1 MQNNKTKRKLKV
13 AALLLAVCLPVG
25 ASAQGVF
32 QRGSSDGRAAPQSGM
47 LRNGEASLSV
57 SNQSFGNTL
66 GSDDV
71 TNQNFGGIFVQP
83 DDITNQTFGT
93 PVGSGLFI
101 LLAAGAGYATLKNKK
116 RNKTNKTLKNSK

>member
-47 LRNGEASLSV
+47 LRDGEASLSV
-57 SNQSFGNTL
+57 TNQNFGNTL
-66 GSDDV
+66 GGDDI
-71 TNQNFGGIFVQP
+71 TNHLFGNQIGT
-83 DDITNQTFGT
+83 DDITNQTFGA
-93 PVGSGLFI
+93 PIGGGMFI
-101 LLAAGAGYATLKNKK
+101 LLAAGAGYATLKK